1 MNGIDRPIRY
11 RPSPDPYASSTDPE
25 YLQNGVGRIY
35 DLRRL
40 AMAVT
45 SPLADD
51 AWVTEPHGHGKVF
64 FQITVTDSLE
74 ALRSCTQAD
83 GMVR

>member
-1 MNGIDRPIRY
+1 M
-11 RPSPDPYASSTDPE
+11 
-25 YLQNGVGRIY
+25 GRIC

-51 AWVTEPHGHGKVF
+51 ARVTEPHGHGKVF